1 MHLKTV
7 VKIKRAAF
15 GDPSTEVQCS
25 HFTLP
30 YSVDVC
36 CVTELSQPIGPSQ
49 LGDSH
54 RLLGTIYLSEG
65 DVASAEKH
73 LQLVSQ

>member
-1 MHLKTV
+1 MWT
-7 VKIKRAAF
+7 
-15 GDPSTEVQCS
+15 
-25 HFTLP
+25 
-30 YSVDVC
+30 SVMC
-36 CVTELSQPIGPSQ
+36 HYANPSQ

-73 LQLVSQ
+73 LKQVSQRLVDS